1 MGDVSKITKEQFW
14 ETYNRHLPSNWI
26 KFAYRYFSKGTEE
39 KDMKLNSV
47 ITYLLLWLFVMG
59 FGGTVIGFPRAVIG
73 TITIS
78 YGIILAVLV
87 LYLFSAVKLNNM
99 RLNKIAKEL
108 GVTKQ
113 EYDGLA
119 GKYYK

>member
-1 MGDVSKITKEQFW
+1 MNDVNKITEKQFW
-14 ETYNRHLPSNWI
+14 TAYNHHLPSGWI

-39 KDMKLNSV
+39 KDMKLNGV

-59 FGGTVIGFPRAVIG
+59 FGGTVIGFPHAVIG
-73 TITIS
+73 TITIT

-99 RLNKIAKEL
+99 RLGRIAKEL
-108 GVTKQ
+108 DVTRQ
-113 EYDGLA
+113 GYDKLA
-119 GKYYK
+119 EKYLK